1 MTSAKL
7 AINYISGKT
16 KEEFLNDIQVQDSVV
31 RRLEI
36 IGEASRRLSDST
48 RTTLSQIPWRR
59 MIGMRNIIIHEYDE
73 VDLEVVWDTVQNALP
88 PLISELEKV
97 VTPEDRA

>member
-1 MTSAKL
+1 MSYVA
-7 AINYISGKT
+7 GKT
-16 KEEFLNDIQVQDSVV
+16 KEDFLNDIQVQDSVV

-59 MIGMRNIIIHEYDE
+59 TIGMRNIIIHEYDE
-73 VDLEVVWDTVQNALP
+73 VDLEVVWDTIQNYLP
-88 PLISELEKV
+88 PLIVELEKV
-97 VTPEDRA
+97 VPPEDRT

>member
-1 MTSAKL
+1 MAYL
-7 AINYISGKT
+7 AAKT
-16 KEEFLNDIQVQDSVV
+16 KEDFLNDIQVQDSVV

-36 IGEASRRLSDST
+36 IGEASRRLSEST

-73 VDLEVVWDTVQNALP
+73 VDLEVVWDTIQNYLP
-88 PLISELEKV
+88 PLIEELEKIV
-97 VTPEDRA
+97 PPENRT